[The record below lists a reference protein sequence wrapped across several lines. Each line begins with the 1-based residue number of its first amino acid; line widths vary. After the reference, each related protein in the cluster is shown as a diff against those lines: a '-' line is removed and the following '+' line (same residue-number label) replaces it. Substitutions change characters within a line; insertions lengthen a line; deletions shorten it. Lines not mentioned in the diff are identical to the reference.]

1 MKLTNTKEC
10 DDTTFIEKVA
20 KTMDTYFPHSVSV
33 AKAQNT
39 NKIDI
44 TTKLIIEPK
53 AIIKTKDS
61 SKVKT
66 KPKKV
71 KKSYISAKENT
82 DELLLKVKKIIKKVK
97 KTNIETEKEAL
108 IRNVEE
114 EGKLLARKLIDEAQM
129 SAKRIQE
136 DSSNAVT
143 AEFAEMRKKYKQEL
157 LENVFDK
164 IRSEFSNENSRQ
176 KLHEK
181 LIEGFL
187 TKTENSSRGVRV

>member
-1 MKLTNTKEC
+1 MEAHHVAQSPGMHELYALMNIGIVVLAIFILGRKSVPVLFKTRSQKTKESLVLAREELKKISQEIENARLSLKNIE
-10 DDTTFIEKVA
+10 IEK
-20 KTMDTYFPHSVSV
+20 D
-33 AKAQNT
+33 
-39 NKIDI
+39 
-44 TTKLIIEPK
+44 
-53 AIIKTKDS
+53 
-61 SKVKT
+61 
-66 KPKKV
+66 
-71 KKSYISAKENT
+71 
-82 DELLLKVKKIIKKVK
+82 
-97 KTNIETEKEAL
+97 AL

-114 EGKLLARKLIDEAQM
+114 EGKLLARKLIDEAQA
-129 SAKRIQE
+129 SAKRIRE

-164 IRSEFSNENSRQ
+164 IRFEFSNENSRQ